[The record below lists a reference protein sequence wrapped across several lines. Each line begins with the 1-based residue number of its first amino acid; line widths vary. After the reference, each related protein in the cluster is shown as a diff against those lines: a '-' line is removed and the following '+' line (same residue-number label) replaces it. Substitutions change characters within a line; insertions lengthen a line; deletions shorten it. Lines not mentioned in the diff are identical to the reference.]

1 MNEDEK
7 HIAALERAFEKAV
20 EELPD
25 SMDIRDLVVFFCGLC
40 TLYKLDIST
49 VGAILLSAP
58 DYINEQDAPVLNFKD
73 EKLDEMFRGDVN
85 NAG

>member
-1 MNEDEK
+1 MNEDDKK

-20 EELPD
+20 DELPD
-25 SMDIRDLVVFFCGLC
+25 SMDIQDLIVFFCGIC

-58 DYINEQDAPVLNFKD
+58 EHIIEHDDPVLRFKD
-73 EKLDEMFRGDVN
+73 KKLDEMFRGD
-85 NAG
+85 AS